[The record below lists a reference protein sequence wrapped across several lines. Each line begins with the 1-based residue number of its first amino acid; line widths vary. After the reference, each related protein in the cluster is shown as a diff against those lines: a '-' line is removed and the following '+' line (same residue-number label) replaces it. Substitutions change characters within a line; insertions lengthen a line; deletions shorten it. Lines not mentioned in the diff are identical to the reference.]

1 MGQKVNP
8 HGLRLGIIKDW
19 EAKWFPE
26 RGKLADF
33 LHEDLEIRKHVKS
46 KMYNA
51 GISRIVIQRAPQL
64 IKIDIHTARPGMVI
78 GRGGS
83 EVDNLRKELEEMT
96 GRKVVVNV
104 EEVKGPDLNAQ
115 LVAEN
120 VASQLEK
127 RVSFRRAM
135 KQALGRAMRMG
146 AEGFRIKCSGRLGG
160 ADMARTEGYNKGNV
174 PLHTLRADID
184 YGFAESR
191 TTYGTIG
198 VKVWINKGEVLP
210 QKDEDNTTSDTAG
223 N

>member
-19 EAKWFPE
+19 SAKWFPE
-26 RGKLADF
+26 RGKLADY
-33 LHEDLEIRKHVKS
+33 LHEDLAIRELVKE

-51 GISRIVIQRAPQL
+51 GIGRIDIQRVAQI

-78 GRGGS
+78 GRGGT
-83 EVDNLRKELEEMT
+83 EVDALRKELENLT
-96 GRKVVVNV
+96 SRKVIVNV
-104 EEVKGPDLNAQ
+104 EEIKNPDLDAQ

-135 KQALGRAMRMG
+135 KQALTRTMRMG
-146 AEGFRIKCSGRLGG
+146 AEGFRIQCSGRLAG
-160 ADMARTEGYNKGNV
+160 ADMARREGYSKGNV

-184 YGFAESR
+184 YGFAVAR
-191 TTYGTIG
+191 TTFGAVG

-210 QKDEDNTTSDTAG
+210 QRAAVSANE
-223 N
+223 

>member
-26 RGKLADF
+26 KGKLADY
-33 LHEDLEIRKHVKS
+33 LHEDLEIRSFIKNR
-46 KMYNA
+46 MFNA
-51 GISRIVIQRAPQL
+51 GIARIVIQRAAQL
-64 IKIDIHTARPGMVI
+64 VKIDIHTARPGMVI

-83 EVDNLRKELEEMT
+83 EVDALRKELEKRS

-104 EEVKGPDLNAQ
+104 EEVKNPDKNAQ

-120 VASQLEK
+120 VAAQLEK

-135 KQALGRAMRMG
+135 KQALNRAMRLG

-160 ADMARTEGYNKGNV
+160 AEMARIEGYSKGNV

-184 YGFAESR
+184 YGFAEAK

-198 VKVWINKGEVLP
+198 VKVWINNGEVLP
-210 QKDEDNTTSDTAG
+210 QKEASSS
-223 N
+223 